1 MTTYVP
7 YFCAYF
13 CTSKKKLQSLP
24 TDLTDQG
31 DRRDN
36 IQSNL
41 PTRKP
46 STTEEPLL
54 TYFMAF
60 IGGTI
65 AQLLFILGK

>member
-7 YFCAYF
+7 YFC
-13 CTSKKKLQSLP
+13 TSKNLQSLP

-31 DRRDN
+31 DKPNN
-36 IQSNL
+36 IQNNV

-46 STTEEPLL
+46 STTEELLL

-60 IGGTI
+60 IGGTV
-65 AQLLFILGK
+65 AQLLFILSK